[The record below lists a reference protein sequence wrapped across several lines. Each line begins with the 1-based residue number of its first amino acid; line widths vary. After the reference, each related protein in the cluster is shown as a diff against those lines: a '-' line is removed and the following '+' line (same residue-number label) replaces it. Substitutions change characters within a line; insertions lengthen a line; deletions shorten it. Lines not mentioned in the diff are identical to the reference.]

1 MALTSSSLLVDAMA
15 QYNDNLRWRGD
26 LTKAK
31 NLHEAVL
38 WLLANRTE
46 EKEVGSHKMK
56 YTDLQE
62 LEKKLDEWIA
72 ANDTTLSTTEAGRSA
87 GGTNRY
93 FEFGDFR

>member
-1 MALTSSSLLVDAMA
+1 MALTSSSTLTDALA

-46 EKEVGSHKMK
+46 ESERGPVKSK
-56 YTDLQE
+56 YSDLQE

-72 ANDTTLSTTEAGRSA
+72 ANDTALSTAEAGRSA
-87 GGTNRY
+87 AGNRY
-93 FEFGDFR
+93 FHFGDFR